1 MNKKKPNYIRIL
13 GCGSSQGVPKIDGSW
28 GRCKKNARNYR
39 SRSSIFVSLNGLDFL
54 IDTSPDIKYQFLKN
68 KINKIN
74 FVLFTHA
81 HADHILGI
89 NELRTFFV
97 KNKKKINIFST
108 SQTFNNLKKSFKY
121 LFINQ
126 KNYPA
131 VLKSNII
138 KKKFKIKKKL
148 DINIIN
154 VIHGEMPTVGYRI
167 NNFAYIPD
175 FKIIREKE
183 IKKLKN
189 LEILIIDCFRFKK
202 HKTHVNFEE
211 SINYIKNINP
221 KKAFLTNMSSDI
233 DYQNILKKID
243 NTNIKPCYDGLKI
256 YI

>member
-28 GRCKKNARNYR
+28 GHCKKNVRNYR
-39 SRSSIFVSLNGLDFL
+39 SRSSIFVSLDGLDFL
-54 IDTSPDIKYQFLKN
+54 IDTSPDIKDQFLKN
-68 KINKIN
+68 KINNIN

-97 KNKKKINIFST
+97 KNKKKINIYST
-108 SQTFNNLKKSFKY
+108 SQTLANLKKGFKY

-131 VLKSNII
+131 VLKGNII
-138 KKKFKIKKKL
+138 KKKFKIKTKL
-148 DINIIN
+148 NINTIN

-202 HKTHVNFEE
+202 HKTHVNFDE

>member
-28 GRCKKNARNYR
+28 GHCKKNARNYR

-54 IDTSPDIKYQFLKN
+54 IDTSPDIKDQFLKN
-68 KINKIN
+68 KINNIN

-97 KNKKKINIFST
+97 KNKKKINIYST
-108 SQTFNNLKKSFKY
+108 SQTLANLKKGFKY

-138 KKKFKIKKKL
+138 KKKFKIKKK
-148 DINIIN
+148 ININTIN
-154 VIHGEMPTVGYRI
+154 VIHGEMPTIGYRI

-175 FKIIREKE
+175 FKIINEKE

-189 LEILIIDCFRFKK
+189 LEVLIIDCFRFKK
-202 HKTHVNFEE
+202 HKTHVNFDE
-211 SINYIKNINP
+211 SIKYIKNINP

-233 DYQNILKKID
+233 DYQNILKKIE
-243 NTNIKPCYDGLKI
+243 NVNIKPSYDGLKI
-256 YI
+256 YL

>member
-28 GRCKKNARNYR
+28 GHCKKNARNYR

-54 IDTSPDIKYQFLKN
+54 IDTSPDIKDQFLKN
-68 KINKIN
+68 KINNIN

-89 NELRTFFV
+89 KELRTYFV
-97 KNKKKINIFST
+97 KNK
-108 SQTFNNLKKSFKY
+108 
-121 LFINQ
+121 

-138 KKKFKIKKKL
+138 KKKFKIKKK
-148 DINIIN
+148 ININTIN
-154 VIHGEMPTVGYRI
+154 VVHGEMPTIGYRI

-175 FKIIREKE
+175 FKIINEKE

-189 LEILIIDCFRFKK
+189 LEVLIIDCFRFKK
-202 HKTHVNFEE
+202 HKTHVNFDE
-211 SINYIKNINP
+211 SIKYIKNINP
-221 KKAFLTNMSSDI
+221 KKA
-233 DYQNILKKID
+233 
-243 NTNIKPCYDGLKI
+243 
-256 YI
+256 